1 MFSEY
6 AQHSMTGQLTPM
18 QRRSIKN
25 SNGAG
30 TNPARPPT
38 KNEKAEPK
46 SDSAESHIM
55 KQIDHPSFS

>member
-1 MFSEY
+1 MRDQSI
-6 AQHSMTGQLTPM
+6 PM
-18 QRRSIKN
+18 RGRSIKN

-38 KNEKAEPK
+38 KNEKLEPK